1 LGVDLLVELL
11 QAALQIACMTGLI
24 LDRKRL
30 DQRSVRVSC
39 RRDRRGLRVLVREDL
54 QERLEVRV
62 RLDVLRRQDAFVVGT
77 LRTPFEKIASAWL
90 SVVRYL
96 TSAHAS
102 SLFFTPF
109 GMPMIVPFT

>member
-1 LGVDLLVELL
+1 MTANAWISDPYAFPAAVIGVVFEFGFAKIFRNVLKCASGLMSFDDND
-11 QAALQIACMTGLI
+11 AL
-24 LDRKRL
+24 
-30 DQRSVRVSC
+30 
-39 RRDRRGLRVLVREDL
+39 
-54 QERLEVRV
+54 
-62 RLDVLRRQDAFVVGT
+62 VVGT